1 MRHAPLLVCAAAAV
15 AITACSPGIKVRST
29 VAPDANFSALSTFS
43 VLTPP
48 VRRADAPKLPAS
60 DPMLVNSITNQQLR
74 QDLSQAFESRG
85 YTATTKDSATFLV
98 AYYAG
103 TKQKFDTTYWG
114 PTWDPAWRYSYRG
127 GFRRWAWPWYGGASP
142 AYAQVNEYTQGQ
154 VIVDVTDPK
163 THELL
168 WRGQGVAQV
177 SDDPAQYSAELQHAV
192 TAIIKKFPQSTTAP
206 VASTSK

>member
-1 MRHAPLLVCAAAAV
+1 VREASLLICAAAAV
-15 AITACSPGIKVRST
+15 ALGACSPGIKVRST
-29 VAPDANFSALSTFS
+29 VAPDANFSGLSTFR

-48 VRRADAPKLPAS
+48 VRRAHAPSLPAS
-60 DPMLVNSITNQQLR
+60 DPMLNNSITNQQLR
-74 QDLSQAFESRG
+74 QYLRQAFQSRG
-85 YTATTKDSATFLV
+85 YTATTNDSASFLV

-127 GFRRWAWPWYGGASP
+127 GFRRWAWPWYGGVAP
-142 AYAQVNEYTQGQ
+142 GYAQVNEYTQGQ

-163 THELL
+163 TRQLI

-177 SDDPAQYSAELQHAV
+177 SDDPAQYSAELKRAV
-192 TAIIKKFPQSTTAP
+192 NAIVMKFPQSTAAP
-206 VASTSK
+206 VASNSP